1 MGVFNFIETFFFIS
15 LGITF
20 VLILLLVYH
29 FKQRLN
35 SIEQKSNTMF
45 EIINN
50 IVQEIT
56 SVKQF
61 VQSRFTVPMSSG
73 QMSSGQ
79 MPSSKINL
87 ESIPECVPISQ
98 INSIEI
104 LSDEDDDD
112 DDDDD
117 TDSESSS
124 SNDSYDQDDDFI
136 TNKIIV
142 SDDEQSINLDIDLV
156 QLEHGQTVK
165 IINIEVCNTIQ
176 LDISKDELSEII
188 KVDHADTKPDK
199 DITDLDISI
208 DIDADMGADIE
219 LDTTKKQ
226 EVIDLSPNQRIM
238 ETYNKMSAAE
248 LKAIVIQKGLSTEPS
263 NMKRPRLLKL
273 LEKSLE

>member
-61 VQSRFTVPMSSG
+61 VQSRFTVPLSSG

-79 MPSSKINL
+79 MSSSKINL
-87 ESIPECVPISQ
+87 ESIPECVPICQ

-104 LSDEDDDD
+104 LSDEDE

-124 SNDSYDQDDDFI
+124 SNDSYDQDDDDDFI

-142 SDDEQSINLDIDLV
+142 SDDEQSVNLDIDPV
-156 QLEHGQTVK
+156 QSELGQTVK
-165 IINIEVCNTIQ
+165 IINLEVCNTIQ

-188 KVDHADTKPDK
+188 KVDHSDTEPDK
-199 DITDLDISI
+199 DTIDLDISI
-208 DIDADMGADIE
+208 DIDADMGAEIE

>member
-61 VQSRFTVPMSSG
+61 VQSRFTAPMP
-73 QMSSGQ
+73 SGQ
-79 MPSSKINL
+79 MPSSSKINL
-87 ESIPECVPISQ
+87 ESIPECVPIRQ
-98 INSIEI
+98 LNSIDI
-104 LSDEDDDD
+104 HSDDEDEDE
-112 DDDDD
+112 DD

-124 SNDSYDQDDDFI
+124 SNDSYDQDDADFI

-142 SDDEQSINLDIDLV
+142 SDDEQSVSNLDIDLV
-156 QLEHGQTVK
+156 QSELDQTVK
-165 IINIEVCNTIQ
+165 IINLEVSNTIQ
-176 LDISKDELSEII
+176 HDMSKDELLDEII
-188 KVDHADTKPDK
+188 KVDHTDKEPDK
-199 DITDLDISI
+199 DTTDLDISI
-208 DIDADMGADIE
+208 DMDADMSADID
-219 LDTTKKQ
+219 LDTTEKI
-226 EVIDLSPNQRIM
+226 EVINLSPNQRIM

-248 LKAIVIQKGLSTEPS
+248 LKAIVIQKGLSTEPG

-273 LEKSLE
+273 LEKSLD